1 VIEVVGV
8 GAEGVAGL
16 TAELQVLVDDAE
28 VVLGGERHLAMLSR
42 RAGRELRPWPSPM
55 KPALPGL
62 LAELAG
68 RRVVVLASGDPL
80 VSGVGS
86 TIIDLLGADQV
97 RVHPA
102 VSSVALA
109 RARMR
114 WGAEDCDVVTLVG
127 RAFDRLRRHLSPR
140 SRLIVLTTG
149 DDAPS
154 RIASLLVEEGYA
166 AGLVTVLGDL
176 GGAAESRIDGVAGSW
191 SEVADVPVPRLHL
204 VCIDCRPTPSLPSS
218 SHPSSSSAQ
227 KLRRSLVPGL
237 PDDAYE
243 NDGQLSKRVVRAAAL
258 THLAPQPGDVMWD
271 LGAGA
276 GSVGIEFARQ
286 HPRNRVHAVERDP
299 GRAARIRANA
309 AQLGVPDLVVVESSS
324 FDAIDE
330 LPAPDAVF
338 IGGGASTELIDRV
351 WDRLVP
357 GGRLVV
363 HGVAIETELLM
374 HEARARHGGSMT
386 RIAVEDLEPLG
397 GLHGWKPSRAITQ
410 WSAVKPRTKEQA

>member
-1 VIEVVGV
+1 MIEVVGV

-16 TAELQVLVDDAE
+16 SSELQVLVDDAE
-28 VVLGGERHLAMLSR
+28 VVLGGERHLAMLSG

-114 WGAEDCDVVTLVG
+114 WGAEDSDVVTLVG

-140 SRLIVLTTG
+140 ARLIVLTTG

-176 GGAAESRIDGVAGSW
+176 GGPAESRIDAVAGSW
-191 SEVADVPVPRLHL
+191 SEVAHVPVPRLHL
-204 VCIDCRPTPSLPSS
+204 VCIDCRPCTSPSS
-218 SHPSSSSAQ
+218 SVQ
-227 KLRRSLVPGL
+227 NLRRSLVPGL

-243 NDGQLSKRVVRAAAL
+243 NDGQLTKRVVRAAAL
-258 THLAPQPGDVMWD
+258 SHLAPQPGDVMWD

-299 GRAARIRANA
+299 DRAARIRVNA
-309 AQLGVPDLVVVESSS
+309 ARLGVPDLAVVVASSL
-324 FDAIDE
+324 DAIDE
-330 LPAPDAVF
+330 LPSPDAVF
-338 IGGGASTELIDRV
+338 IGGGATADLVDRV
-351 WDRLVP
+351 WERLLP

-363 HGVAIETELLM
+363 HGVTVETESLM
-374 HEARARHGGSMT
+374 HGARARLGGSMT
-386 RIAVEDLEPLG
+386 RIAVEDLEPIG